1 MRNSETRA
9 FIVGQLEQ
17 SGEMEGLPISRAT
30 SSDADS
36 YVTGRI
42 DSKEFVDRV
51 RARYGL
57 A

>member
-1 MRNSETRA
+1 MTNSETRA

-30 SSDADS
+30 SFDADS
-36 YVTGRI
+36 YVSGRI
-42 DSKEFVDRV
+42 DSKEFVERV